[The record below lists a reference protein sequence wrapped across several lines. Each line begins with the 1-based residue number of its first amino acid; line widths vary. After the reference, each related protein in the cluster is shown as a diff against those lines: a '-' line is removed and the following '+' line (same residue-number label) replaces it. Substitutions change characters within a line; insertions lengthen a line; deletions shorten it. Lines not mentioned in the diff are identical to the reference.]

1 MPHIFNVLIVEHE
14 GLLIDILKN
23 AFSHLSAEGKKF
35 NLHIVSRCMDAL
47 DVIEN
52 HNNIDLALLNIDIP
66 PCKHKK
72 VLFIEDISLK
82 LRFRFPDIKIMAFS
96 NYKNN
101 MHLHSLFESLN
112 PESVLIKSDI
122 NYKEL
127 LKALENVIK
136 STPYYSKTVL
146 NYMRQSLTNNII
158 IDKID
163 KTILHYLS
171 VGTKMKDLPHF
182 VHLSRSAVESRKRRL
197 REVFGV
203 DQKGDYQLILNA
215 REKGFL

>member
-1 MPHIFNVLIVEHE
+1 MRYYYPQRQPNFT
-14 GLLIDILKN
+14 
-23 AFSHLSAEGKKF
+23 
-35 NLHIVSRCMDAL
+35 
-47 DVIEN
+47 
-52 HNNIDLALLNIDIP
+52 P
-66 PCKHKK
+66 
-72 VLFIEDISLK
+72 
-82 LRFRFPDIKIMAFS
+82 
-96 NYKNN
+96 
-101 MHLHSLFESLN
+101 
-112 PESVLIKSDI
+112 

-127 LKALENVIK
+127 LKALETVIK